1 MSKQPIK
8 ITPQTQKF
16 IDQMNA
22 LPVGHAMDWKFGLIT
37 RDVCRISKNKFE
49 LTDTSSGWQNVVVSE
64 KTMLKLLTG
73 EKSLLSLNWK

>member
-1 MSKQPIK
+1 MSKQLN
-8 ITPQTQKF
+8 TPQTQAF
-16 IDQMNA
+16 IKQMQD
-22 LPVGHAMDWKFGLIT
+22 LKIGHAMDWKFGLIT

-49 LTDTSSGWQNVVVSE
+49 LTDTSSGWHNVVVTE